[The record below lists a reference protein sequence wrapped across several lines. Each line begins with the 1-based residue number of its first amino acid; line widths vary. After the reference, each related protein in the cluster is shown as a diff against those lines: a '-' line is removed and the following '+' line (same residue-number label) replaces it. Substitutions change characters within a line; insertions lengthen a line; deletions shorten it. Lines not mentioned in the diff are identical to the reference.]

1 VVAVT
6 QSSLDEIRRRYPDMP
21 ADKFAVV
28 PNGYDPVVFAGFLAR
43 SNPLPRMLITHV
55 GTVYKTATPR
65 FYFDA
70 LDAMSEQVRGQ
81 IETRF
86 IGRISDDER
95 ALLESKRSNV
105 KIMGF
110 MPQAEAL
117 RTMETTDCLLLTMTN
132 KISLPG
138 KLFEYMAS
146 GKPILA
152 ITPKGSEVDRILQET
167 GVGISS
173 PPDDRAGIQ
182 AMINRALDGWLKNQP
197 IVRRDEGRV
206 RRYERPGLVQEYA
219 DIMTKL
225 V

>member
-1 VVAVT
+1 
-6 QSSLDEIRRRYPDMP
+6 
-21 ADKFAVV
+21 
-28 PNGYDPVVFAGFLAR
+28 
-43 SNPLPRMLITHV
+43 
-55 GTVYKTATPR
+55 
-65 FYFDA
+65 
-70 LDAMSEQVRGQ
+70 
-81 IETRF
+81 
-86 IGRISDDER
+86 
-95 ALLESKRSNV
+95 
-105 KIMGF
+105 
-110 MPQAEAL
+110 
-117 RTMETTDCLLLTMTN
+117 METTDCLLLTMTN